1 MATVKF
7 GNYVIKDN
15 TTIQIISLVLK
26 GHGEA
31 NAELYKTINDIIAD
45 GYKSV
50 REIYYKKIHP
60 DGDYT
65 DDVRQRMLLEN
76 YIRFANVEVEEG
88 EQGYTFI
95 FNVDEFVDKEKKN
108 YNRDRYSTIIPYS

>member
-7 GNYVIKDN
+7 GDYVIKDN
-15 TTIQIISLVLK
+15 TTIQIMSLVLK

-31 NAELYKTINDIIAD
+31 NAELYKTINEIIAD
-45 GYKSV
+45 GYRSV

-60 DGDYT
+60 DRDYV
-65 DDVRQRMLLEN
+65 DDIGQRMLLDN

-88 EQGYTFI
+88 AKGYAFI
-95 FNVDEFVDKEKKN
+95 FNVDAFIDKEKKN